1 MLMPVKCAD
10 TGRAFPTHLQR
21 QRQSSKTLMQWV
33 WIQKMLLISQMLPK
47 DRVEHRKLMS
57 HTYKSDKHHAA
68 TKNALFQNR
77 HEGQCNITASTNR
90 IIDTSACIIFHDLTN
105 SFARSSSSTETNI
118 LGSVHN
124 NIEDQ
129 QAYYHVSIIE

>member
-1 MLMPVKCAD
+1 
-10 TGRAFPTHLQR
+10 
-21 QRQSSKTLMQWV
+21 
-33 WIQKMLLISQMLPK
+33 
-47 DRVEHRKLMS
+47 MS

-90 IIDTSACIIFHDLTN
+90 IIDSSACIIFHDLTN
-105 SFARSSSSTETNI
+105 SFARSSSNI

-124 NIEDQ
+124 NTKDQ
-129 QAYYHVSIIE
+129 QAYYHVYIIE